1 VVLLQAP
8 PQGKAGRRRCRRSD
22 CSGEEGEALSGSG
35 TSAEPIRQT
44 IQGYGDG
51 AFTVSN
57 QRYVGAIAILPFH
70 TQAWDAPGD
79 PAQLSDVHLKP
90 IFDELDAIADGVE
103 IVLLGWGKG
112 GALPPA
118 ALAPLRAKLKARGV
132 SLDGM
137 DTGAACRTFNLLVGE
152 SRRVA
157 ALLMPA

>member
-1 VVLLQAP
+1 MAD
-8 PQGKAGRRRCRRSD
+8 KA
-22 CSGEEGEALSGSG
+22 
-35 TSAEPIRQT
+35 AEPVRQT

-57 QRYVGAIAILPFH
+57 QRHVGPIAILPFH
-70 TQAWDAPGD
+70 TQAWDAPAD
-79 PAQLSDVHLKP
+79 PAAIDETHLAP
-90 IFDELDAIADGVE
+90 VFDELDARPEGVE

-112 GALPPA
+112 APLPPA
-118 ALAPLRAKLKARGV
+118 KLAPLRERLKARGV

-157 ALLMPA
+157 ALLLPA